1 MLENLNIPTW
11 FIDTAMFVFRVKNF
25 LNLFVISPSLCLFL
39 FQSAFFPFNPVACP
53 SCNNNMEAVCSGG
66 HCIII
71 TIQGASCC

>member
-39 FQSAFFPFNPVACP
+39 FQSVFFPLTQLPAPLATITWKLFVPVDSA
-53 SCNNNMEAVCSGG
+53 
-66 HCIII
+66 
-71 TIQGASCC
+71 